1 MHYWKVPRQTLK
13 QAPMRYFMD
22 DDPSLFLK
30 PGPGRKLKLK
40 LELLLV
46 MMRLRLGLLVH
57 DLACRFQIS
66 DSLERSILITW
77 IKLMRLEL
85 SHRIVWS
92 TKHVIKENL
101 PLCFKRFYPHVRC
114 IIDCTEVFIETPSS
128 LNTQTQCWSD
138 FKHHCTLKFLVAI
151 TRNEMFSYVSPCYGG
166 RASNKFIFNNCAFVS
181 RLERNDQVMA
191 DRGFNGG
198 TGWIS
203 YSSEYLRES
212 SYVIRRCIR
221 NL

>member
-1 MHYWKVPRQTLK
+1 
-13 QAPMRYFMD
+13 
-22 DDPSLFLK
+22 
-30 PGPGRKLKLK
+30 
-40 LELLLV
+40 

-101 PLCFKRFYPHVRC
+101 PLCFKRFYPNVRC

-128 LNTQTQCWSD
+128 LSTQTQCWSD

-166 RASNKFIFNNCAFVS
+166 RASNRFIFNNCAFVS